1 MGTSF
6 SGQTPSQTYKDVL
19 QISNS
24 NTGIPTGLRP
34 VSDGNGT
41 DSALRICTTGVD
53 INGILSISGTV
64 LTATAAELNTLDRN
78 SSNGYLESNKAVIA
92 GSSRHLYFN
101 GGDANFLGSGVFQN
115 GSAVNVNLDSV
126 SYAGYQV
133 SATGATATGSF
144 VIYPASGITQKVILN
159 QPLTQISI
167 SGSAFIAQDA
177 SGTTGL
183 PATYFRDYHVTLV
196 TIQDAAGA
204 REVDFNASIIWP
216 RTQWASGYSKP
227 RLNPGYNATGSQ
239 LDIFDFRSFDY
250 GTTWYGNYVA
260 SGVLPS
266 SAGALSEAIIDGGSF

>member
-6 SGQTPSQTYKDVL
+6 SGQTPSQTYKDIL

-24 NTGIPTGLRP
+24 NAGIPTGLRA

-41 DSALRICTTGVD
+41 DSALKICTTGVD
-53 INGILSISGTV
+53 VNGIFSISGTV
-64 LTATAAELNTLDRN
+64 LTATATQLNKLNR
-78 SSNGYLESNKAVIA
+78 SSSDGYLEGNKAVVA

-101 GGDANFLGSGVFQN
+101 GGDANLLGSGVYQN
-115 GSAVNVNLDSV
+115 GNLINANLDSI

-133 SATGATATGSF
+133 SATGSTATGSF
-144 VIYPASGITQKVILN
+144 VVYPASGLVQRVTLN

-167 SGSAFIAQDA
+167 SGSAYINQDA
-177 SGTTGL
+177 SGTAGL
-183 PATYFRDYHVTLV
+183 PATYFRNYHVTLV

-204 REVDFNASIIWP
+204 REVDFNSSIIWP

-227 RLNPGYNATGSQ
+227 RLNPGYNATGTQ
-239 LDIFDFRSFDY
+239 MDIFEFRSFDY

-260 SGVLPS
+260 SGLVSS
-266 SAGALSEAIIDGGSF
+266 SAGPLAEAIIDGGSF

>member
-24 NTGIPTGLRP
+24 NAGIPTGLRP

-53 INGILSISGTV
+53 INGRLSISGTV

-115 GSAVNVNLDSV
+115 GSAINVNLDSV

-167 SGSAFIAQDA
+167 SGSEFI
-177 SGTTGL
+177 S
-183 PATYFRDYHVTLV
+183 
-196 TIQDAAGA
+196 
-204 REVDFNASIIWP
+204 P